1 MTIKLTDKQRRFID
15 EYLVDCNATQAAIR
29 AGYSQATAGAI
40 GFENLKKPEIREAIK
55 CKLEAYSELKIGERE
70 VIIEA
75 LFREALNNT
84 EDSTAASRVS
94 ALDKLAKIKGLYQQ
108 QPQTY
113 SLGITMMEISRM
125 NAQKRVSLLPKDNID
140 FGDDD
145 EY

>member
-1 MTIKLTDKQRRFID
+1 MTIKLTDKQRRFIE
-15 EYLVDCNATQAAIR
+15 EYLVDCNATQASIR

-40 GFENLKKPEIREAIK
+40 GFENLRKPEIREAIK
-55 CKLEAYSELKIGERE
+55 SKLEAYSELKIGERE

-84 EDSTAASRVS
+84 EDSTASSRVS

-113 SLGITMMEISRM
+113 SLGITMMEISRT

-145 EY
+145 E